1 MSKYPHKE
9 LRGLER
15 LGQKL
20 AGGPET
26 YAKEIKGITFEDCKL
41 IHMTAM
47 AMAIWLVDNAHISDV
62 TFRNITV
69 ENDSCLLKMC
79 GQKSDSQVYCDHYDP
94 YYGGFLV
101 NFAISQHFEY
111 SMIKTREEL
120 GKVSGVTLENIN
132 YYATQKPSFS
142 FVGANPNSP
151 CENIT
156 LKDIFWNGERVSADL
171 FRRRCYANEFAN
183 VITLIET

>member
-1 MSKYPHKE
+1 
-9 LRGLER
+9 
-15 LGQKL
+15 
-20 AGGPET
+20 
-26 YAKEIKGITFEDCKL
+26 
-41 IHMTAM
+41 
-47 AMAIWLVDNAHISDV
+47 MAIWLVDNAHISDV

-132 YYATQKPSFS
+132 YYCLLLKAKNDKNSAKLIGNGTETFVIKNEQIEMLGKNGAGVSIFAFGARAEGVCIKGLKYEAEDIALSPDSSLGVSNSFTS
-142 FVGANPNSP
+142 RGVGAV
-151 CENIT
+151 CV
-156 LKDIFWNGERVSADL
+156 KDGAL
-171 FRRRCYANEFAN
+171 L
-183 VITLIET
+183 VIREI